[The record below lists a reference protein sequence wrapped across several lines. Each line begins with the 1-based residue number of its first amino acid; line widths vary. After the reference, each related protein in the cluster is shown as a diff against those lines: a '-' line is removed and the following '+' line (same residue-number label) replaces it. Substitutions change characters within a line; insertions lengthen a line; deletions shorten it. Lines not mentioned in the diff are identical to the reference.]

1 MSQTF
6 GKTRWK
12 RFAVV
17 MVPTIVATGAV
28 GISIAQGALAASFS
42 VSGQQF
48 EVSAGRL
55 HGVNFR
61 QYGTVLDGTV
71 TQSNPSGK
79 DPVAVS
85 GFDSATINQLCQSVD
100 FPVPLLGD
108 FTLRIDAG
116 GTYDPTTNTASGP
129 VVSATGLF
137 ISMSDLKADTAKFDN
152 MNIGIATGNVATDPD
167 HQTNPGAFAQ
177 TATSATLTGVK
188 QEAWATSAA
197 TFTLNGMHL
206 HLDSGNT
213 GCF

>member
-17 MVPTIVATGAV
+17 MVPTIAATAV
-28 GISIAQGALAASFS
+28 VGVSIAQGALAASFS

-48 EVSAGRL
+48 KVSAGKL
-55 HGVNFR
+55 YGTDFR
-61 QYGTVLDGTV
+61 QYGTVLDGTP
-71 TQSNPSGK
+71 TSSNPSGK

-85 GFDSATINQLCQSVD
+85 GFDKATINQLCQSVD

-116 GTYDPTTNTASGP
+116 GTYNAITKKATGP
-129 VVSATGLF
+129 VVKATGLF
-137 ISMSDLKADTAKFDN
+137 ISMNDLKADTAVFKT
-152 MNIGIATGNVATDPD
+152 MNIGVATGTVGTATG
-167 HQTNPGAFAQ
+167 QTTTAGAFAQ
-177 TATSATLTGVK
+177 TAASATLTGVK

-197 TFTLNGMHL
+197 TFSLNGLHL
-206 HLDSGNT
+206 HVDSGDT